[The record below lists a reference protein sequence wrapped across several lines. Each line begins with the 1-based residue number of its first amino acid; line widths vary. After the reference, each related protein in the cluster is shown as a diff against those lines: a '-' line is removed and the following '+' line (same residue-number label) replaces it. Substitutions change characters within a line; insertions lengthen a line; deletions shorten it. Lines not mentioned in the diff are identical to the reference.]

1 MVSGI
6 RVSFLQALL
15 RWQINTISVFYITTC
30 RKKQRD
36 EESGGP
42 PDPSARLLKVTVAG
56 DGDGS
61 QSWLEKV
68 AEHEMYLYIHHF
80 GKRSKA
86 SDLNGH
92 NFNSVVFI

>member
-1 MVSGI
+1 MWCRVSGSLSPGL
-6 RVSFLQALL
+6 VKVADKHYFCLLHHNLQ
-15 RWQINTISVFYITTC
+15 
-30 RKKQRD
+30 KKQLD
-36 EESGGP
+36 EEFRGP
-42 PDPSARLLKVTVAG
+42 PDPSARLLKVTVAE

-68 AEHEMYLYIHHF
+68 AGHEVYLYIHHF